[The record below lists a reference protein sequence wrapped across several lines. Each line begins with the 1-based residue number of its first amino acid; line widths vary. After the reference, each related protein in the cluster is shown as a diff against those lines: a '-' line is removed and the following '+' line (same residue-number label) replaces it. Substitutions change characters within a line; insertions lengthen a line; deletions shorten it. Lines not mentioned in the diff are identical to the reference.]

1 MAKSDAADVIQDL
14 EMGTLSHFIQ
24 AGSLYTHNL
33 PYTREAEGDL
43 THAAEKVTWGGQER
57 DLKIWSDTDPS
68 PGREKGK
75 N

>member
-43 THAAEKVTWGGQER
+43 THAAEKVT
-57 DLKIWSDTDPS
+57 
-68 PGREKGK
+68 
-75 N
+75 